1 MSKRFDEDNYKHW
14 KDTFKFQSYDEENA
28 KYKDVKINMEDVMD
42 RINHYRKKYDEDD
55 SFVRAVVDTHEN
67 VVKIMFT
74 KDLAHLTES
83 IKVVGLANVLQI
95 IREGRGEME
104 IWSVAR
110 PADGNWFLVKGSFN
124 KRELANMNLQ
134 KREPANKEEKKTEN
148 PVNGL
153 KKKEETAISLLK
165 TNEKQGLQKLPIKVR
180 KKVMEKLSKGW
191 TTETPFTFFND
202 FYDIS
207 EINSVFNEK
216 IKIYKLKPTHEFFNS
231 LIENSS
237 RIVLRKGFCK
247 SIVKAKND
255 SDISSDQEKVVNH
268 IVNKCNQKYD
278 SNYGLHSF

>member
-180 KKVMEKLSKGW
+180 EKVMEKLSKGW

-231 LIENSS
+231 LGQNSS
-237 RIVLRKGFCK
+237 RVVLRKGFCK

-255 SDISSDQEKVVNH
+255 SDISSDQERVVDH